1 MSDRNLVLTGFMGV
15 GKSAVGRR
23 AAARLG
29 RKFVD
34 TDELIEARAGCTV
47 PEIFAREGEAHFRAL
62 EAEVCR
68 ELGRGQGLVIATG
81 GWTLGSPQNRAAIE
95 AGGLVVC
102 LTADVPTLT
111 QRLDQT
117 EAYRPMLQGSDGR
130 QAPADRE
137 SRVKALLAARKP
149 TYGSFPLQVNTTRWS
164 IEEAA
169 DRILALWE
177 AFAASD
183 LPFALPVAAP
193 GGDYTILIGEELLDR
208 LGPLL
213 AALDRWTAAALV
225 SDDVVGPLHADRAT
239 AGLERGWGVGGTPP
253 VPIARC
259 IMPAGEAHKTL
270 ATVETLYGQFLAAGL
285 DRGSLVVALGGGVV
299 GDVAGFAAATYMR
312 GLPLVQ
318 VPTTLLSMVDS
329 SVGGKTGV
337 DLPSGKNLVGAFK
350 QPALVAIDPTLLA
363 SLPAADFRAGLGE
376 VVKAAVIGDPLLFE
390 RMETGQLDLAWL
402 IRQAVAVKVAVVEED
417 PFEQGRR
424 AVLNLGH
431 TFGHAFEVLS
441 DYQLR
446 HGEAIAMGTVVAAR
460 LAVELSRCPA
470 DVAQRIVAL
479 LRHLGLPTAAPGYD
493 PEAVWTAMTADK
505 KKQGSRLRFVLPLD
519 IGRVEVFDDV
529 PRQAVLAAL
538 ESTAVN

>member
-15 GKSAVGRR
+15 GKSAVGRM
-23 AAARLG
+23 AAAHLG

-34 TDELIEARAGCTV
+34 TDELIEARAGCAV

-68 ELGRGQGLVIATG
+68 ELSRGQRLVVATG

-102 LTADVPTLT
+102 LNADVPTLIE
-111 QRLDQT
+111 RLDRT
-117 EAYRPMLQGSDGR
+117 EEQRPMLRGNDGNQTPSDR
-130 QAPADRE
+130 NFRIE
-137 SRVKALLAARKP
+137 TLLATRKP
-149 TYGSFPLQVNTTRWS
+149 TYHSFPLQVNTSRWS
-164 IEEAA
+164 IKEATG
-169 DRILALWE
+169 RILALWE
-177 AFAASD
+177 AFATAD
-183 LPFALPVAAP
+183 LPSALPVAAP
-193 GGDYTILIGEELLDR
+193 GGDYTILIGEGLLDC
-208 LGPLL
+208 LGPLV
-213 AALDRWTAAALV
+213 AALDRWAVAALV
-225 SDDVVGPLHADRAT
+225 SDDTVGPLHADRAA
-239 AGLERGWGVGGTPP
+239 AGLPP
-253 VPIARC
+253 LHVTRC

-270 ATVETLYGQFLAAGL
+270 ATVEALYTQFLAAGL
-285 DRGSLVVALGGGVV
+285 DRGSLIVALGGGVV

-337 DLPSGKNLVGAFK
+337 DLPAGKNLVGAFK
-350 QPALVAIDPTLLA
+350 QPALVVIDPALLT

-390 RMETGQLDLAWL
+390 RMETGRLDLAWL

-446 HGEAIAMGTVVAAR
+446 HGEAVAMGTVVAAR
-460 LAVELSRCPA
+460 LAVEMGRCPA
-470 DVAQRIVAL
+470 EVGRRILTL
-479 LRHLGLPTAAPGYD
+479 LDHLGLPTAAPGYD

-529 PRQAVLAAL
+529 PREAVLAAL
-538 ESTAVN
+538 ESLAVD